1 MTLHDRKL
9 TVAQEA
15 KVSHLLDLGST
26 PKIRPLLLSVDFAQA
41 ELCSL
46 AQVNIDKFGFSEM
59 GNLINKGVDLHLFLV
74 QTMKGIPYEE
84 LVARKK
90 LGDKQVKEWRQAAKA
105 ANFGYPGGLGVEKFI
120 AYAADSYGVE
130 LEHDEAKRL
139 KDAWLATFPEMKQ
152 YFRWISGKLQVSD
165 FFTVVQHRSGRRRGR
180 CGYTDGANSY
190 FQGLTADG
198 AGYAVIVVSEEA
210 WLCEWSPFYGWRLIG
225 FFYDELFGALPDR
238 GPKAN
243 HEAAYAICD
252 RMSKA
257 MRVFTPDVEARC
269 EPALQRNWCK
279 AAEPVFN
286 SDGYLIPWED
296 REIKIK

>member
-1 MTLHDRKL
+1 MTLYDRRL
-9 TVAQEA
+9 TLPQEA
-15 KVSHLLDLGST
+15 KIAATFDLGAPS
-26 PKIRPLLLSVDFAQA
+26 KIRPLLLSVDFAQA

-46 AQVNIDKFGFSEM
+46 AQVNIDKFGYSEM

-90 LGDKQVKEWRQAAKA
+90 LGDKQVKDWRQAAKA

-120 AYAADSYGVE
+120 AYAADSYGVD
-130 LEHDEAKRL
+130 LEYDEAKRL
-139 KDAWLATFPEMKQ
+139 KEAWLTTFPEMKQ
-152 YFRWISGKLQVSD
+152 YFRWISGKLSVSD

-180 CGYTDGANSY
+180 CVYTDGANSY

-210 WLCEWSPFYGWRLIG
+210 WLFEWSPFYGWRLIG

-286 SDGYLIPWED
+286 AEGYLIPWED
-296 REIKIK
+296 RVQIKV

>member
-9 TVAQEA
+9 TALQEA
-15 KVSHLLDLGST
+15 KVGRSLDVRNHNT
-26 PKIRPLLLSVDFAQA
+26 KVRPLLLSVDFAQA

-46 AQVNIDKFGFSEM
+46 AQVNIDKFGYSEM
-59 GNLINKGVDLHLFLV
+59 GNLINKGIDLHLYLV

-84 LVARKK
+84 LVQRKK
-90 LGDKQVKEWRQAAKA
+90 KGDKEVKLWRQSAKA
-105 ANFGYPGGLGVEKFI
+105 ANFGFPGGLGIDKFLT
-120 AYAADSYGVE
+120 YAADSYDVE
-130 LEHDEAKRL
+130 LDYDEAKSM
-139 KDAWLATFPEMKQ
+139 KDAWLETFPEMKQ
-152 YFRWISGKLQVSD
+152 YFKWISGKLQVAD
-165 FFTVVQHRSGRRRGR
+165 HFTAVQHRSGRRRGR
-180 CGYTDGANSY
+180 CGYTDGANTF

-210 WLCEWSPFYGWRLIG
+210 WLSERSPFYGWRLIG

-243 HEAAYAICD
+243 HEASYAICD

-286 SDGYLIPWED
+286 EDGRLIPWED
-296 REIKIK
+296 RKV